1 MNKKSRKAEKKCKTR
16 PNSASNDGENI
27 TKKPFLGSWEGL
39 KSQKFV
45 QILHSTRAKI
55 SQKTQF

>member
-39 KSQKFV
+39 KSEKLL
-45 QILHSTRAKI
+45 QILNGIPAKMSRK
-55 SQKTQF
+55 SQF